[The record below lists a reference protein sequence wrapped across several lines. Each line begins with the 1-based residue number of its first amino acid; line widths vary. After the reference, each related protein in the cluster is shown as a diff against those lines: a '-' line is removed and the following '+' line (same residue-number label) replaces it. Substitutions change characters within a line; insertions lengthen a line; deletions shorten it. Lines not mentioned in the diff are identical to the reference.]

1 MSKLTD
7 SLDLHYYRDAVQR
20 STECMAAS
28 SERECK
34 PRRVPREPCV
44 SIYMPEN
51 RCSVDGHPDNV
62 RIDWGTPRST

>member
-7 SLDLHYYRDAVQR
+7 SLDHCYYRDAVQR

-28 SERECK
+28 SNRDH
-34 PRRVPREPCV
+34 RVPREPCV

-51 RCSVDGHPDNV
+51 RCSVDGHPDTV
-62 RIDWGTPRST
+62 RIAWGTPCP